1 MIMHFLLSVR
11 RALCT
16 GVVVSS
22 WMTFTATAKAYVLP
36 PESPNQ
42 RDFTAEADGQTT
54 WNPNASEPARVRINL
69 RMTPWKITTGTDTA
83 GAQRAIHLAQQPLT
97 HTLRARLD
105 KTNHFYFGEWHI
117 QTTPIRWTRTS
128 RRWAVRLDV
137 ARRYGSWG
145 QLEEN
150 LGSMEVAGV
159 LQEQGDRL
167 FLLNGIA
174 KKRFNDRM
182 GQPALEI
189 VAGHKPDVA
198 ARDERVSRNLSPSE
212 TKTK

>member
-1 MIMHFLLSVR
+1 MDFAFGSRSLMRVFIMT
-11 RALCT
+11 A
-16 GVVVSS
+16 S
-22 WMTFTATAKAYVLP
+22 WIAFAAPAQAYVLP
-36 PESPNQ
+36 SESPSDRNL
-42 RDFTAEADGQTT
+42 TAEADGQT
-54 WNPNASEPARVRINL
+54 WSPNASEPARVRINL
-69 RMTPWKITTGTDTA
+69 RLTPWKMTSGTDA
-83 GAQRAIHLAQQPLT
+83 EGGQRPIHLAQQPIN

-128 RRWAVRLDV
+128 RRWSVRLDV

-150 LGSMEVAGV
+150 LGSMELSGI
-159 LQEQGDRL
+159 LQEQGEKI

-182 GQPALEI
+182 GQPALEV
-189 VAGHKPDVA
+189 VAGYKPDA
-198 ARDERVSRNLSPSE
+198 DTRDSRVSRNVTPADQGARS
-212 TKTK
+212 K